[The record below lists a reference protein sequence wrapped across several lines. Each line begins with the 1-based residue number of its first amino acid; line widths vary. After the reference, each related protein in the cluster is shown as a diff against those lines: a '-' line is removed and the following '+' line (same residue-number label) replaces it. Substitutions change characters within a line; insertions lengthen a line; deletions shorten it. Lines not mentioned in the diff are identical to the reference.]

1 MYQQKINEALKLHKK
16 RLNGLGGEKVN
27 FSYNDLSTIDIC
39 SADFRSVDFRSAS
52 FRSAIIQNIDFSDA
66 NLCDVDFRFAKI
78 SNSKLC
84 DADLMNADFGACI
97 LSNCD
102 LSNCDLRNANFFNAK
117 LSNVKLDGVIYN
129 DGTHFFAL
137 QCPEEG
143 SFIGWKKCRCNT
155 IVKLLIPEDARRS
168 SATTRKCRCDKA
180 KALEIW
186 DKNGYSIQK
195 AYSKN
200 DADFVYRIGETVSVP
215 NFDEDRW
222 QECAPGIH
230 FFLTR
235 KEAEMYNI

>member
-1 MYQQKINEALKLHKK
+1 MYQQKINKALKLHKK
-16 RLNGLGGEKVN
+16 RLNGPGGEKVN

-66 NLCDVDFRFAKI
+66 NLCGVDFRFAKI
-78 SNSKLC
+78 CNSKLC
-84 DADLMNADFGACI
+84 DADLTNADFSDCG

-102 LSNCDLRNANFFNAK
+102 LSNCDLRNANFFGAK

-129 DGTHFFAL
+129 GGTHFFAL

-143 SFIGWKKCRCNT
+143 SFIGWKKCCDDR
-155 IVKLLIPEDARRS
+155 IVKLLIPEDAKRS

-180 KALEIW
+180 KVLEIW
-186 DKNGYSIQK
+186 DKNGNLIQK

-230 FFLTR
+230 FFITR
-235 KEAEMYNI
+235 KEAEMYN